1 MINQLINLEKIQ
13 ILSPL
18 DQFEV
23 KTLIEFNAPL
33 FGYIQLNLT
42 NIALYLIVIY
52 IRFTS
57 FPEKYNV

>member
-23 KTLIEFNAPL
+23 KTLLGSNAPL
-33 FGYIQLNLT
+33 FGYIQLN
-42 NIALYLIVIY
+42 
-52 IRFTS
+52 
-57 FPEKYNV
+57 